1 MGGETERTSPDPHA
15 WPTYGEPTAADHRL
29 VEMLPLFEDALWYLE
44 AAATPEEILINLPT
58 VLWTAVGLLGADGHD
73 ERIGAECEAWQVIE
87 PGCAGPADFIRARD
101 DVVRGGWQLDGLA
114 RSWLADGVDID
125 TQRAQAYAGLGELSL
140 GAAGARLM
148 LGAS

>member
-1 MGGETERTSPDPHA
+1 MRPSAPAPIRTPGRRTGSRPRRTTG
-15 WPTYGEPTAADHRL
+15 WSRCCRCSRTR
-29 VEMLPLFEDALWYLE
+29 W
-44 AAATPEEILINLPT
+44 
-58 VLWTAVGLLGADGHD
+58 LGADGHD

-148 LGAS
+148 LGAG